1 MNWLRWSDSP
11 NPVDEAALERVEPIA
26 RALVAAA
33 REAPP
38 SPRGGAIRTALLDG
52 LAEGAPRPAAGGW
65 FGVALAAAVL
75 ALVVLLGVG
84 AASIGSLISDLL
96 ERAPADPSPPAL
108 PMETPIADD
117 RANEPELVPYT
128 RPTPDETAT
137 DPQSAPPDAPAQPA
151 VQPTPAQAA
160 EPPGG
165 GPDALPTPPVP
176 GPPGPLPTPPLTG
189 PPGWAPAP

>member
-1 MNWLRWSDSP
+1 MNWLRRSESP
-11 NPVDEAALERVEPIA
+11 NPADEAAIERVEPIA
-26 RALVAAA
+26 RALEAAA

-38 SPRGGAIRTALLDG
+38 SLRGGAIRTDLLDG
-52 LAEGAPRPAAGGW
+52 LAEGDPRPASGGW

-75 ALVVLLGVG
+75 AMVVLLGVG

-96 ERAPADPSPPAL
+96 EDKPAGPSLPAL
-108 PMETPIADD
+108 PVDTPVPDD
-117 RANEPELVPYT
+117 RADEPELVPDT
-128 RPTPDETAT
+128 RPTPDGTAT
-137 DPQSAPPDAPAQPA
+137 DPQSARPEAPAQPA
-151 VQPTPAQAA
+151 VQPTPAHAA

-165 GPDALPTPPVP
+165 APDPLPTPSVT